1 MWKTYALLSAFFA
14 ALTAIFAK
22 VGVRDVNSNLATAIR
37 TTVILVLTWGIVLF
51 GSHLREI
58 RDVSRHTWLFLVL
71 SGVATGLSWLC
82 YFKAIQLGDVARVA
96 PIDKLS
102 VVITIILAFVFLQ
115 EKVDMKV
122 VGFNSSD
129 IGIFTNQEKY
139 KSNMRKNYV
148 TMLCL
153 AMMLVACGQQTKQKE
168 TTMEFTDQVKEAL
181 ADGGRIALDS
191 LQWTREPKDYE
202 VKGDTILITTAPK
215 TDLWQRTYYH
225 FQNDNAPVLQMKTR
239 EKFFSFVV
247 KTDFTGSHHR
257 FDQCGIVM
265 YLGSE
270 NWLKGSVEYEN
281 EEFQHL
287 GSVVTNNGYSD
298 WATTAIPAEVKTMWY
313 RFSRREDDYCIEC
326 SADGQTFSQMRV
338 CHMPA
343 AADEISFGIYAC
355 SPEESSF
362 TAIFSDMK
370 ITECAWQ
377 AHDGQ
382 QPDE

>member
-1 MWKTYALLSAFFA
+1 
-14 ALTAIFAK
+14 
-22 VGVRDVNSNLATAIR
+22 
-37 TTVILVLTWGIVLF
+37 
-51 GSHLREI
+51 
-58 RDVSRHTWLFLVL
+58 
-71 SGVATGLSWLC
+71 
-82 YFKAIQLGDVARVA
+82 
-96 PIDKLS
+96 
-102 VVITIILAFVFLQ
+102 
-115 EKVDMKV
+115 
-122 VGFNSSD
+122 
-129 IGIFTNQEKY
+129 
-139 KSNMRKNYV
+139 MRKNYV

-181 ADGGRIALDS
+181 A
-191 LQWTREPKDYE
+191 
-202 VKGDTILITTAPK
+202 TAPK

-326 SADGQTFSQMRV
+326 SADGQTFSQMQ
-338 CHMPA
+338 
-343 AADEISFGIYAC
+343 
-355 SPEESSF
+355 ESSF